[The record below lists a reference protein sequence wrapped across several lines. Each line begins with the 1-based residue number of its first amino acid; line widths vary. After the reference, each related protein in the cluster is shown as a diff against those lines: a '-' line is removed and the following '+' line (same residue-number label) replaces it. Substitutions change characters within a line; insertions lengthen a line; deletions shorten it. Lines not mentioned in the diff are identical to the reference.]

1 MQPDTAFR
9 AYRAI
14 YKIHVGGLE
23 RDILKDDVVYFD
35 GTNMKTGSDK
45 SVEAPTLTA
54 AIRVGWLVPI
64 DQQGGEY
71 KPAPAN
77 VQLHKAAP
85 TGPERPAISRAIVHD
100 EERDLG
106 HLSKIRG
113 ANAPDT
119 HTAKNAGVTH
129 KAAHAA
135 ESVGSVDE
143 GVVVARFKTPAKA
156 GAIEVGKDDQRVL
169 RDLDPLTG
177 RKLGSVVVKTAT
189 GDVRGPLVGDTLD
202 EILPDAAS
210 SSVPEPGTTDPDTR
224 ARNHRDMNARA
235 KTAVGSSSV
244 GTAEEDGVVV
254 GKVGTKA
261 VATPKVLAAEPA
273 VEKQEEEVAAV
284 VDEVPP
290 EAIVQAKIEMI
301 QQFVPGFSWDMKEN
315 WMVRAKTALDKHKG
329 NMPVLNAILSI
340 ETPPVRKRIM
350 KALYGE

>member
-1 MQPDTAFR
+1 MQTDTAFR
-9 AYRAI
+9 AYRAV

-23 RDILKDDVVYFD
+23 RDILKDDVVHFD
-35 GTNMKTGSDK
+35 GTSMKVGDK
-45 SVEAPTLTA
+45 SVEAPTLIA
-54 AIRVGWLVPI
+54 AIKVGWLVPL

-77 VQLHKAAP
+77 VQMHKAAP
-85 TGPERPAISRAIVHD
+85 TGPERKPIAKTVVHD
-100 EERDLG
+100 EERDMG
-106 HLSKIRG
+106 HLSRIRG

-119 HTAKNAGVTH
+119 HTAKNAGTTH
-129 KAAHAA
+129 KAASARGEA
-135 ESVGSVDE
+135 GSESD
-143 GVVVARFKTPAKA
+143 GVVVGRFKTPARA

-189 GDVRGPLVGDTLD
+189 GDVKEPLVGDTLD
-202 EILPDAAS
+202 ELLPDAAS
-210 SSVPEPGTTDPDTR
+210 SSVPELGTTDPDTR
-224 ARNHRDMNARA
+224 ARNYRDMNVTA
-235 KTAVGSSSV
+235 KTAAGSSSV
-244 GTAEEDGVVV
+244 GGMEEGTVV
-254 GKVGTKA
+254 GKVGTKTA
-261 VATPKVLAAEPA
+261 AAEPPA
-273 VEKQEEEVAAV
+273 EKQEEAV

-315 WMVRAKTALDKHKG
+315 WMVRAKTALDKYKG

>member
-1 MQPDTAFR
+1 MQPDTAFQ

-23 RDILKDDVVYFD
+23 RDILKDEVVYFD
-35 GTNMKTGSDK
+35 GTSMKTGIDK
-45 SVEAPTLTA
+45 SVEAPTLIA

-85 TGPERPAISRAIVHD
+85 TGPERPPISRAIVHD

-143 GVVVARFKTPAKA
+143 GVVVARFKTPAKSR
-156 GAIEVGKDDQRVL
+156 AIEVGKDDQRVM

-177 RKLGSVVVKTAT
+177 RKLESLVVKTAT
-189 GDVRGPLVGDTLD
+189 GDVTEPRAGDTLS
-202 EILPDAAS
+202 ELLPDVAS
-210 SSVPEPGTTDPDTR
+210 SSVPEPGTADPDTR
-224 ARNHRDMNARA
+224 ARNYHDMNARA
-235 KTAVGSSSV
+235 KTAAGSSSV
-244 GTAEEDGVVV
+244 GSAEEYGVVV
-254 GKVGTKA
+254 GKVGVKA
-261 VATPKVLAAEPA
+261 VATPKVPAAEPA
-273 VEKQEEEVAAV
+273 VEKQEEVAA

-290 EAIVQAKIEMI
+290 EAILQAKIETI

>member
-1 MQPDTAFR
+1 MQTDTAFR

-23 RDILKDDVVYFD
+23 RDILKDDVVHFD
-35 GTNMKTGSDK
+35 GTSMKVGEK

-54 AIRVGWLVPI
+54 AIKVGWLVPL

-77 VQLHKAAP
+77 VQMHKAAP
-85 TGPERPAISRAIVHD
+85 TGPERKPIAKTVVHD
-100 EERDLG
+100 EERDVG
-106 HLSKIRG
+106 HLSRVRG

-119 HTAKNAGVTH
+119 HTAKNAGLTH
-129 KAAHAA
+129 KAASAKEDA
-135 ESVGSVDE
+135 GSVED
-143 GVVVARFKTPAKA
+143 GVVVGRFKTPAKA

-177 RKLGSVVVKTAT
+177 RKLGTVVVRTAT
-189 GDVRGPLVGDTLD
+189 GDVKEPLVGDTLD
-202 EILPDAAS
+202 DILPDAAS
-210 SSVPEPGTTDPDTR
+210 SQVPEPGTTDPDTR
-224 ARNHRDMNARA
+224 ARNYSDLRVRDPDTRA

-244 GTAEEDGVVV
+244 GGMEEGTVV
-254 GKVGTKA
+254 GKVGAVKAA
-261 VATPKVLAAEPA
+261 VAEAPA
-273 VEKQEEEVAAV
+273 PEKQEEAV

-315 WMVRAKTALDKHKG
+315 WMVRAKTALDKYKG

>member
-1 MQPDTAFR
+1 MQTDTAFR

-23 RDILKDDVVYFD
+23 RDILKDDVVHFD
-35 GTNMKTGSDK
+35 GTSMKVGEK

-54 AIRVGWLVPI
+54 AIKVGWLVPL

-71 KPAPAN
+71 RPAPAN
-77 VQLHKAAP
+77 VQMHKAAP
-85 TGPERPAISRAIVHD
+85 TGPERKPIAKTVVHD
-100 EERDLG
+100 EERDVG
-106 HLSKIRG
+106 HLSRVRG
-113 ANAPDT
+113 ANAPET
-119 HTAKNAGVTH
+119 HTAKNAGMTH
-129 KAAHAA
+129 KAASAKEEA
-135 ESVGSVDE
+135 GSVED
-143 GVVVARFKTPAKA
+143 GVVVGRFKTPAKA

-177 RKLGSVVVKTAT
+177 RKLGTVVVRTAT
-189 GDVRGPLVGDTLD
+189 GDVKEPLVGDTLD
-202 EILPDAAS
+202 DILPDAAS
-210 SSVPEPGTTDPDTR
+210 SHVPEPGTTDPDTR
-224 ARNHRDMNARA
+224 ARNYSDLRVRDPDTRA

-244 GTAEEDGVVV
+244 GGMEEGTVV
-254 GKVGTKA
+254 GKVGASKAA
-261 VATPKVLAAEPA
+261 VAEAPA
-273 VEKQEEEVAAV
+273 PVEETAV

-315 WMVRAKTALDKHKG
+315 WMVRAKTALDKYKG

>member
-1 MQPDTAFR
+1 MQPETTSAFR
-9 AYRAI
+9 AYRAV

-23 RDILKDDVVYFD
+23 RDILKDDVVHFD
-35 GTNMKTGSDK
+35 GTSMKVGEK
-45 SVEAPTLTA
+45 SVEAPTLVA
-54 AIRVGWLVPI
+54 AIKVGWLVPL

-77 VQLHKAAP
+77 VQMHAAAP
-85 TGPERPAISRAIVHD
+85 TGPERKPIAKALVHD
-100 EERDLG
+100 EERDVG
-106 HLSKIRG
+106 HLSRVRG

-119 HTAKNAGVTH
+119 HTAKNAGTTH
-129 KAAHAA
+129 KAASEKAA
-135 ESVGSVDE
+135 GSESD
-143 GVVVARFKTPAKA
+143 GVVIGKIKTPTNFGKV
-156 GAIEVGKDDQRVL
+156 EVGKDDQRVM

-177 RKLGSVVVKTAT
+177 RKLESLVVKTAT
-189 GDVRGPLVGDTLD
+189 GDVQEPRVGDTLD
-202 EILPDAAS
+202 DLLPDAAS
-210 SSVPEPGTTDPDTR
+210 SSVPELGTTDPDTR
-224 ARNHRDMNARA
+224 ARNYRDMNVTA

-244 GTAEEDGVVV
+244 GGMEDGTVV
-254 GKVGTKA
+254 GKVG
-261 VATPKVLAAEPA
+261 PKVAAA
-273 VEKQEEEVAAV
+273 VPEKQEEAVETV

-315 WMVRAKTALDKHKG
+315 WMVRAKTALDKYKG

>member
-1 MQPDTAFR
+1 MQADTAFR

-23 RDILKDDVVYFD
+23 RDILKDDVVHFD
-35 GTNMKTGSDK
+35 GTSMKVGEK
-45 SVEAPTLTA
+45 SVEAPTLVA
-54 AIRVGWLVPI
+54 AIKVGWLVPL

-77 VQLHKAAP
+77 VQMHKAAP
-85 TGPERPAISRAIVHD
+85 TGPERKPIAKAVVHD
-100 EERDLG
+100 EERDVG
-106 HLSKIRG
+106 HLSRVRG
-113 ANAPDT
+113 ANAPET
-119 HTAKNAGVTH
+119 HTAKNAGMTH
-129 KAAHAA
+129 KAASAKEEA
-135 ESVGSVDE
+135 GSVDD
-143 GVVVARFKTPAKA
+143 GVVVGRFKTPAKS
-156 GAIEVGKDDQRVL
+156 GAIEVGKDDQRVM

-177 RKLGSVVVKTAT
+177 RKLGTVVVKTAT
-189 GDVRGPLVGDTLD
+189 GDVQEPRVGDTLD
-202 EILPDAAS
+202 ELLPDAAS
-210 SSVPEPGTTDPDTR
+210 SSVPEPGTADPDAR
-224 ARNHRDMNARA
+224 ARNYRDMDTRA

-244 GTAEEDGVVV
+244 GGMEEGTVV
-254 GKVGTKA
+254 GKVGTKTA
-261 VATPKVLAAEPA
+261 ATPNVSEAPAA
-273 VEKQEEEVAAV
+273 EKQEEAV

-315 WMVRAKTALDKHKG
+315 WMVRAKTALDKYKG

>member
-1 MQPDTAFR
+1 MQADTAFR

-23 RDILKDDVVYFD
+23 RDILKDDVVHFD
-35 GTNMKTGSDK
+35 GTSMKVGEK
-45 SVEAPTLTA
+45 SVEAPTLVA
-54 AIRVGWLVPI
+54 AIKVGWLVPL

-77 VQLHKAAP
+77 VQMHKAAP
-85 TGPERPAISRAIVHD
+85 TGPERKPIAKTVVHD
-100 EERDLG
+100 EERDVG
-106 HLSKIRG
+106 HLSRVRG
-113 ANAPDT
+113 ANAPET
-119 HTAKNAGVTH
+119 HTAKNAGMTH
-129 KAAHAA
+129 KAASAKEEA
-135 ESVGSVDE
+135 GSVDD
-143 GVVVARFKTPAKA
+143 GVVVGRFKTPAKS
-156 GAIEVGKDDQRVL
+156 GAIEVGKDDQRVM

-177 RKLGSVVVKTAT
+177 RKLGTVVVKTAT
-189 GDVRGPLVGDTLD
+189 GDVQEPRVGDTLD
-202 EILPDAAS
+202 ELLPDAAS
-210 SSVPEPGTTDPDTR
+210 SSVPEPGTTDPDAR
-224 ARNHRDMNARA
+224 ARNYRDMDTRA

-244 GTAEEDGVVV
+244 GGMEEGTIV
-254 GKVGTKA
+254 GKVGTKTA
-261 VATPKVLAAEPA
+261 ATPNVSEAPAA
-273 VEKQEEEVAAV
+273 EKQEEAV

-315 WMVRAKTALDKHKG
+315 WMVRAKTALDKYKG